1 MQFFKKGKQMMEM
14 KVNEDTITKEK
25 EKKKKRAGQYLHAK
39 YCQERVA
46 GVEVIC
52 QIGLHFHKERK

>member
-25 EKKKKRAGQYLHAK
+25 KRRK
-39 YCQERVA
+39 E
-46 GVEVIC
+46 EVNIYT
-52 QIGLHFHKERK
+52 QNIVRKG